1 METTVI
7 LLITIIALIAI
18 YLLGKK
24 EKQNKE
30 LSADY
35 EQLKKDFQ
43 SLAEKKEQIDWL
55 INQLSKKYDELYEE
69 YEAKTKLLS
78 RCIDRPRVNGK
89 FVKKQVDN
97 RKIVGYECKN
107 DYNLGSQKLFKKG
120 NYYNEDK
127 TKQSTAG
134 IWMKTGNGTS
144 YLVRRID
151 FKPIYENF

>member
-30 LSADY
+30 LSSDY

-43 SLAEKKEQIDWL
+43 QLAEEKKRSELLRVQI
-55 INQLSKKYDELYEE
+55 SKRFNELYDKYD
-69 YEAKTKLLS
+69 AKTKLLS

-89 FVKKQVDN
+89 FAKKQVDN

-127 TKQSTAG
+127 SRKSTAG
-134 IWMKTGNGTS
+134 IWMTSANVTS